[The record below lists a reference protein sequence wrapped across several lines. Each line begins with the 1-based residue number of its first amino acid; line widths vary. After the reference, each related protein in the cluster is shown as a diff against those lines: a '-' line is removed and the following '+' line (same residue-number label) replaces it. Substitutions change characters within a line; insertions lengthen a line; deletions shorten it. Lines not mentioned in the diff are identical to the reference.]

1 MNNANIRVY
10 TRFPGMYPKIAGV
23 IVKQAEV
30 CMSENQAVKAPS
42 FEDCGRVC
50 GHDQ

>member
-30 CMSENQAVKAPS
+30 S
-42 FEDCGRVC
+42 FCVC
-50 GHDQ
+50 NIARPG